1 MTLLAA
7 ARSAGR
13 ARIGPE
19 RAASNEGASLFW
31 LLAAYPLWWALGL
44 GVLAIPFVAAV
55 AAVKLVRRRS
65 IAVPPAFGWWL
76 LFLLAVTLSLANL
89 GVDPPGTIPETWFS
103 SLPGAT
109 FRFGFYCCCTLIALW
124 AYNLLVEG
132 RLRRERLIRLLAWL
146 FVVTVAGGLLGTFAG
161 SFEYTSP
168 VEALLPKA
176 VAKDGFV
183 QSLVHPAAAQTMD
196 FLGYETPRPAA
207 PWGYTNT
214 WGNNF
219 AITAVWLV
227 VAAFCIPAAAKWR
240 VGAVALLV
248 VSLVPAVYSMNRGLW
263 LGLAAIAVFTA
274 LRLLISGRPGAML
287 ALGGAGCAAILLVV
301 LTPLGTVVQ
310 ARMDNGHSDEG
321 RAFSSERATELVV
334 EHSPVI
340 GFGSTR
346 KTLGSGESIAVGP
359 TPECPRCGGRT
370 LGGNGQ
376 LWQVMFAHG
385 IAGTVAY
392 LGFALAVLWRFRRDH
407 TAIGIAGSAVV
418 GFSLLS
424 MFYYNALVTPLLLT
438 LLSYVL
444 LAANNTVH
452 ARGAVDSPSPE
463 PGNLGPETENR

>member
-1 MTLLAA
+1 MTLIAA

-13 ARIGPE
+13 SRIDPAARGL
-19 RAASNEGASLFW
+19 REGASLT
-31 LLAAYPLWWALGL
+31 LLFAAYPLWWALGL
-44 GVLAIPFVAAV
+44 GVLVIPFVAAV

-89 GVDPPGTIPETWFS
+89 GVDPPGTVPESWFS

-124 AYNLLVEG
+124 AYNLILEG
-132 RLRRERLIRLLAWL
+132 RLQREKLIRLLAWL
-146 FVVTVAGGLLGTFAG
+146 FVVTVAGGYLGTFAG

-168 VEALLPKA
+168 VEALLPQA

-219 AITAVWLV
+219 AITAVWLAI
-227 VAAFCIPAAAKWR
+227 AAFCTPAKTKWR
-240 VGAVALLV
+240 VAAVALLV
-248 VSLVPAVYSMNRGLW
+248 ASLVPAVYSMNRGLW

-274 LRLLISGRPGAML
+274 LRLLISGRPGGML
-287 ALGGAGCAAILLVV
+287 ALAGAGCAAVLLVV

-310 ARMDNGHSDEG
+310 TRLDNGHSDEG

-385 IAGTVAY
+385 LLGTVTY
-392 LGFALAVLWRFRRDH
+392 LGFMLAVLWRFRNDH
-407 TAIGIAGSAVV
+407 TAVGLAGSAVIA
-418 GFSLLS
+418 FSLIT

-444 LAANNTVH
+444 LAAG
-452 ARGAVDSPSPE
+452 RLPE
-463 PGNLGPETENR
+463 ASHHGPETENR

>member
-13 ARIGPE
+13 PRVATDRG
-19 RAASNEGASLFW
+19 EGGSLTW

-55 AAVKLVRRRS
+55 AAVKLVRRKS

-76 LFLLAVTLSLANL
+76 LFLLAVVLSLANL
-89 GVDPPGTIPETWFS
+89 GVDPPGVVPETFVS

-109 FRFGFYCCCTLIALW
+109 YRFGFYCCVTLIALW
-124 AYNLLVEG
+124 AYNLVLEG
-132 RLRRERLIRLLAWL
+132 RMRREHLVRLLAWL
-146 FVVTVAGGLLGTFAG
+146 FAVTVAGGLLGTFFG
-161 SFEYTSP
+161 GFEYTSP

-219 AITAVWLV
+219 AITAVWFT
-227 VAAFCIPAAAKWR
+227 VAAFCFPLRTRWR
-240 VGAVALLV
+240 VAAVALLA

-274 LRLLISGRPGAML
+274 LRLLVSGRPGGML
-287 ALGGAGCAAILLVV
+287 ALGGAGAAAVLLVV

-376 LWQVMFAHG
+376 LWQVLFAHG
-385 IAGTVAY
+385 IAGAVTY

-407 TAIGIAGSAVV
+407 SAIGIAGSAVV
-418 GFSLLS
+418 GFSLLT

-444 LAANNTVH
+444 LAANSTP
-452 ARGAVDSPSPE
+452 APDAQGT
-463 PGNLGPETENR
+463 ETENR